1 MTASETAD
9 MVPPNSN
16 LLGLNRFSGEKL
28 ALSGCCTTNMMP
40 NTTNSARMTSCATK
54 ATLFTTMAVFMPM
67 SDTMATMAR
76 NPKHRTKMGM
86 SGSMLWMAMAAIR
99 YTMAGLTRYCSSMSQ
114 PAMKPGILPNTWLT

>member
-1 MTASETAD
+1 
-9 MVPPNSN
+9 MVPPSSN
-16 LLGLNRFSGEKL
+16 LAGSNRLVGEKL
-28 ALSGCCTTNMMP
+28 ALSGCCTTKTTPQM
-40 NTTNSARMTSCATK
+40 TNSAKMTSCATS

-76 NPKHRTKMGM
+76 NPKHSTSMGT